1 MPEDLMMTYC
11 RRICGY
17 LRDRINAEIYVNGD
31 VDEVVT
37 DIQWGE
43 FQFRS
48 IISHLHRFVYSGISS
63 EQIAEHI
70 YKKYKSALLSEA
82 FL

>member
-1 MPEDLMMTYC
+1 MPKDLLEMYC
-11 RRICGY
+11 RRVCGY

-31 VDEVVT
+31 IDDIVT

-48 IISHLHRFVYSGISS
+48 IVSHMHKFVYSGIGS

>member
-1 MPEDLMMTYC
+1 MPRDLLETYC